1 MIAVA
6 PHRPQILHSSRG
18 ESRSVVI
25 ALPAGESLQDHEVHE
40 RAHVLVVDGDV
51 EIASDSATVSGG
63 AGTFVI
69 LDPQE
74 RHEVRAVTDAR
85 LLLVLAPWP
94 GQGHPGARDA

>member
-6 PHRPQILHSSRG
+6 PRQPQILHSSRG

-51 EIASDSATVSGG
+51 EIASALVD
-63 AGTFVI
+63 
-69 LDPQE
+69 
-74 RHEVRAVTDAR
+74 R
-85 LLLVLAPWP
+85 L
-94 GQGHPGARDA
+94 GRRRDVP